1 MTRASILDGVD
12 VSILQARLSGLQTAY
27 LDLTTG
33 GKVETAAYS
42 QGDGGKSVT
51 YTKARIPDLV
61 AAILA
66 VQTQIGMR
74 TGVEGNRRRP
84 MRPYFG

>member
-1 MTRASILDGVD
+1 MTVLDGISVP
-12 VSILQARLSGLQTAY
+12 VLQARLSALQLAY

-42 QGDGGKSVT
+42 QGDGAKSVT
-51 YTKARIPDLV
+51 YTKAHIADLT

-66 VQTQIGMR
+66 LQAQISSI
-74 TGVEGNRRRP
+74 TGGLLGRRRP
-84 MRPYFG
+84 LRPFF

>member
-1 MTRASILDGVD
+1 MARTSILDGIG
-12 VSILQARLSGLQTAY
+12 VSTLQARLTALQTAY

-51 YTKARIPDLV
+51 YTKARIADLT
-61 AAILA
+61 AAILS
-66 VQTQIGMR
+66 VQTQIGVL

-84 MRPYFG
+84 MRPYF